1 MTFSIVHCKSK
12 ASSVLRQLTLAA
24 EHIIA
29 SCDTDTM
36 SDEIYH
42 SVLVDPNIE
51 ISSPVAKI
59 YELQSHMIIP
69 III

>member
-1 MTFSIVHCKSK
+1 MTFSIVRCKSK

-36 SDEIYH
+36 SDGIYH
-42 SVLVDPNIE
+42 LVLVDPNIE
-51 ISSPVAKI
+51 FSSPVAKI